1 MGSNNYTPLQRKRI
15 NIISRARIAY
25 KRHGLYFIIRRGII
39 TATDYFW
46 AWFYKKFN
54 SSETFEFQGNTYHYL
69 FHEYQTTWKNERAVV
84 IPIVW
89 DIVKRYQEQGK
100 RILEVGNVLSYY
112 FQVNHDILDK
122 YDIIDG
128 VINEDV
134 VDFNPPNQYD
144 LIVTIF
150 TLSWL
155 DKTPRDL
162 MKFMPAIENLNRLLT
177 KDGQMVIVH
186 DLGSNHEM
194 DKLLE
199 NGTLQ
204 LHEQHYLKRM
214 SNHRWQQVT
223 WEDVKDLEYD
233 MSVPTANAVIVGI
246 IKK

>member
-1 MGSNNYTPLQRKRI
+1 MGSNTYTPLQRKRI

-69 FHEYQTTWKNERAVV
+69 FHEYHTTWKNERAVV

-122 YDIIDG
+122 YEIIDG

-162 MKFMPAIENLNRLLT
+162 MKFMRAIENLNRLLAE
-177 KDGQMVIVH
+177 DGQMVIVH
-186 DLGSNHEM
+186 DLGYNHEM

-233 MSVPTANAVIVGI
+233 MSVPTANGVIVGI

>member
-1 MGSNNYTPLQRKRI
+1 MGSNTHIPLQRKRI

-25 KRHGLYFIIRRGII
+25 KRHGLYFIIHRGLI
-39 TATDYFW
+39 TAPDYFW
-46 AWFYKKFN
+46 AWYYNKFN

-69 FHEYQTTWKNERAVV
+69 FHPYFFTWKNERAVV

-89 DIVKRYQEQGK
+89 DIVKRYRKQRK

-122 YDIIDG
+122 YEIIDG

-134 VDFNPPNQYD
+134 VDFNPPKQYD

-150 TLSWL
+150 TLAWL
-155 DKTPRDL
+155 DETPRDP
-162 MKFMPAIENLNRLLT
+162 MKFMRAIENLNRLLAE
-177 KDGQMVIVH
+177 DGQMVIIH
-186 DLGSNHEM
+186 DLGYNHEM
-194 DKLLE
+194 DKSLE

-214 SNHRWQQVT
+214 SNHRWQQVK

-233 MSVPTANAVIVGI
+233 MSVPTANGVIVGI

>member
-1 MGSNNYTPLQRKRI
+1 MGSNTHTPLQRKRI

-25 KRHGLYFIIRRGII
+25 KRYGLYFIIRRGLI
-39 TATDYFW
+39 TAPDYFW
-46 AWFYKKFN
+46 AWYYKKFN

-69 FHEYQTTWKNERAVV
+69 FHEYHTTWKNERAVV

-89 DIVKRYQEQGK
+89 DIVKRYQEQRK

-122 YDIIDG
+122 YEIIDG

-134 VDFNPPNQYD
+134 VDFNPPKQYD

-150 TLSWL
+150 TLLDVGFDENIFTMAKPSLFFGL
-155 DKTPRDL
+155 DKTPRDP
-162 MKFMPAIENLNRLLT
+162 MKFMRAIENLNRLLAE
-177 KDGQMVIVH
+177 DGQMVIIH
-186 DLGSNHEM
+186 SLGYNHEM
-194 DKLLE
+194 DKSLE

-214 SNHRWQQVT
+214 SNH
-223 WEDVKDLEYD
+223 K
-233 MSVPTANAVIVGI
+233 
-246 IKK
+246 